1 MAVCMLTDFDSDTSP
16 NKRARPVFFD
26 IHDGDDADDAD
37 DDDEDSTKRCRHTI
51 CNEFTVLRVLFT

>member
-1 MAVCMLTDFDSDTSP
+1 MHVAADFDSDTSP

-26 IHDGDDADDAD
+26 IDDDGDDEDDED

-51 CNEFTVLRVLFT
+51 YNEFTVLRVLLT